1 MNELSIQACFK
12 VVGIGVNCW
21 QCRIIVT
28 VCGATNEGRLF
39 RWTIFLH
46 IIFVFQILLE
56 QNQGRDFPDFRLPH
70 NVCDRWRC
78 NQRMEG
84 RKGMTLQLDEKG
96 RRGEGYCLITQS
108 QATTLGWYFMETMNL
123 SNCQKRFARW
133 CLFSI
138 LCYVSFWEFCWA
150 QFEMFDLM

>member
-1 MNELSIQACFK
+1 MNELSIQTCFK
-12 VVGIGVNCW
+12 FVGIGVNCR

-46 IIFVFQILLE
+46 IIFFSQILLE

-78 NQRMEG
+78 NQPMEG
-84 RKGMTLQLDEKG
+84 EGDDSSVGREGEKEGGLLLNYSISGDHPGLILYRDDEDVK
-96 RRGEGYCLITQS
+96 
-108 QATTLGWYFMETMNL
+108 L
-123 SNCQKRFARW
+123 SKRFDRW

-138 LCYVSFWEFCWA
+138 VCYVPFLGVLLGT
-150 QFEMFDLM
+150 D